1 MSTQRKTKGPFAQR
15 FFIVILSIV
24 FGILLFWLL
33 SFVTNDI
40 RRIPGPK
47 IADSEKQLVDSELLS
62 QQNNLGEQL
71 KSTTRDIKHQNQQQ
85 TLIKENISSLQ
96 TTINQL
102 LKIQDSSIAKGISF
116 SQESQKTL
124 NISQSQFL
132 KDQQKRQDINQ
143 AISNLTTEKQRLEK
157 QKTSVDSQ
165 VNEQKKL
172 ANKHYNKLR
181 KKHNIKIASLKL
193 SILLPILLIA
203 SWFMLKKRTG
213 TFGPLVYAAF
223 LTIFLQ
229 VAIVIHSHFESEYLK
244 YIALLVI
251 IGVVLKF
258 LIYLLKNRAA
268 PKKDFLIKQYQQSY
282 DKGICPI
289 CAKPIHFAPLAFV
302 RKKIKY
308 PPAKE
313 PEPTE
318 YACPSCGTNIYKKC
332 QSCESLRHSLL
343 PYCKNCGKES
353 QK

>member
-15 FFIVILSIV
+15 FFIVTLSIV

-33 SFVTNDI
+33 SFVTDDM
-40 RRIPGPK
+40 RRIPGPH
-47 IADSEKQLVDSELLS
+47 IADSEKQFIEASLRT
-62 QQNNLGEQL
+62 QQKKLTDQL
-71 KSTTRDIKHQNQQQ
+71 KSITRNINNQNQQQ
-85 TLIKENISSLQ
+85 KIIKENISSLEKF
-96 TTINQL
+96 IDQL
-102 LKIQDSSIAKGISF
+102 LRIQSASLEKGLAFPEESR
-116 SQESQKTL
+116 QTLRESQAR
-124 NISQSQFL
+124 SL

-143 AISNLTTEKQRLEK
+143 TISNLTTEKQQLETQKSSLDK
-157 QKTSVDSQ
+157 QIS
-165 VNEQKKL
+165 EQKKL
-172 ANKHYNKLR
+172 ADKHYYKLR
-181 KKHNIKIASLKL
+181 KKHNIKVASLKL

-229 VAIVIHSHFESEYLK
+229 VAIVIHSHFETEYFK

-251 IGVVLKF
+251 IAVVLKF
-258 LIYLLKNRAA
+258 LIYLLKNLAA

-282 DKGICPI
+282 DKGVCPI

-318 YACPSCGTNIYKKC
+318 YACPSCGTNIYEKC
-332 QSCESLRHSLL
+332 QSCDSLRHSLL
-343 PYCKNCGKES
+343 PFCKNCGNEK
-353 QK
+353 

>member
-15 FFIVILSIV
+15 FFIVTLSIV

-33 SFVTNDI
+33 SFVTDDI
-40 RRIPGPK
+40 RRIPGPNM
-47 IADSEKQLVDSELLS
+47 ADSEKQFIDAKLLA

-71 KSTTRDIKHQNQQQ
+71 KSITRNIKNQNQRQA
-85 TLIKENISSLQ
+85 LIKENISSLQ

-102 LKIQDSSIAKGISF
+102 LKIQDSSLAKGISF
-116 SQESQKTL
+116 SSESQKTL

-143 AISNLTTEKQRLEK
+143 TISNLTTEKQQLETQKSSLDK
-157 QKTSVDSQ
+157 QIS
-165 VNEQKKL
+165 EQRKL
-172 ANKHYNKLR
+172 ANQHFDKLLI
-181 KKHNIKIASLKL
+181 KHNIKIASLKL

-229 VAIVIHSHFESEYLK
+229 VAIVIHSHFETEYFK

-251 IGVVLKF
+251 IAVVLKF
-258 LIYLLKNRAA
+258 LIYLLKNLAA

-302 RKKIKY
+302 RKKIKF

-313 PEPTE
+313 PDPTE
-318 YACPSCGTNIYKKC
+318 YACPSCGTNIYEKC
-332 QSCESLRHSLL
+332 QSCDSLRHSLL
-343 PYCKNCGKES
+343 PYCKNCGNEK
-353 QK
+353 